1 MTGDFFQPTVV
12 VRQGADQILFGSV
25 DGHVGLD
32 LFLKVFGE
40 RVFFAGQERMHL
52 RAEGVFDR
60 IRADGFAA
68 GVAGRTGRELC
79 IDLIGCD
86 LSWGGHFV
94 FSFAFRK

>member
-52 RAEGVFDR
+52 RAEPVFYR
-60 IRADGFAA
+60 IRADGFADGFA
-68 GVAGRTGRELC
+68 GWTCRE
-79 IDLIGCD
+79 
-86 LSWGGHFV
+86 
-94 FSFAFRK
+94 FALA